1 MSEIIVK
8 QLAQIVGTPIDTML
22 QQLQDAGIPVS
33 SADDAI
39 SDSQKLLL
47 LEHIRKGQQSG
58 SPTASV
64 TETQTKPTLT
74 MRKQRNAGRTK
85 STSQGSK
92 STVTVGIRRPKTKGS
107 QNQAQQA
114 VVQDKFITNKGQQF
128 TDKLG
133 AERRALENVRRKT
146 VTPTVTEAKK
156 TPDENNNTS
165 VTKTPVTVE
174 KEALP
179 ATENQTTESS
189 ASIKPKKPTIA
200 TSSHTTTEP
209 SKIETVKTQTPE
221 NQTTHKVEKTV
232 VKAAKQEKTIT
243 PLKTIRRVPAPRRV
257 DTSINFF
264 EAARRHKEN
273 STKNALDEA
282 ALQIKKRPSRK
293 VIKAKVTPT
302 AQPATISST
311 AKTATTVTSTSNTI
325 KNDVTTAKNKKK
337 KKTFQGRS
345 AQVVTSQDNRRRRKG
360 GRRRVLQP
368 KIERSDKHGFERPT
382 APVIKTIEVPE
393 TIILADLAQKISI
406 QSTELIKKLMGMGVM
421 ATINQTLDQDT
432 AILVIEE
439 LGHKAVPFIT
449 QDEDEALLAAITT
462 DNTEY
467 ETHSRPPVVTIMGH
481 VDHGKT
487 SLLDYIRESR
497 VTAGEAGGIT
507 QHIGA
512 YHVDTPNGTITFL
525 DTPGHAAFSAMR
537 ARGSKATDIVI
548 IVVAADDSVMPQT
561 KEAIQH
567 ARAAGVPIIVAI
579 NKIDKENADPERVK
593 SDLSALEV
601 IPEEWGGEDLFVN
614 VSAITGEGIGTLLDS
629 IILIAEM
636 QELSAPTEGPA
647 SGLVIE
653 ASIEKGRGAVATVL
667 IQNGTLKTGDI
678 VLCGREYGRVRAML
692 NDTGKPTKSVGP
704 SMPVSI
710 LGLSGAPSAGDE
722 MLVVSNE
729 RKAREIAEVRRHKER
744 ESRLSAQQA
753 AKLEALFASM
763 GKGEVS
769 QLNILIKADVQ
780 GSVEA
785 LRESLLR
792 LSTDEVKVNI
802 VSSGVGGINEG
813 DANLANAA
821 SAVIIAFNVR
831 ADATARRTTS
841 ESGIDIRYYSI
852 IYEAIDDVRDALSG
866 LLAPELREEFVG
878 LAAVKDVFRS
888 SSLGPIAGCL
898 IVDGTIKQGH
908 AIRVLRDNVVI
919 YEGELESLRRHKD
932 NVNEVHTGTE
942 CGIGVKNY
950 NDIKAGDQIECFKRT
965 EVARTLPKT

>member
-1 MSEIIVK
+1 
-8 QLAQIVGTPIDTML
+8 
-22 QQLQDAGIPVS
+22 
-33 SADDAI
+33 
-39 SDSQKLLL
+39 
-47 LEHIRKGQQSG
+47 
-58 SPTASV
+58 
-64 TETQTKPTLT
+64 
-74 MRKQRNAGRTK
+74 
-85 STSQGSK
+85 
-92 STVTVGIRRPKTKGS
+92 
-107 QNQAQQA
+107 
-114 VVQDKFITNKGQQF
+114 
-128 TDKLG
+128 
-133 AERRALENVRRKT
+133 
-146 VTPTVTEAKK
+146 
-156 TPDENNNTS
+156 
-165 VTKTPVTVE
+165 
-174 KEALP
+174 
-179 ATENQTTESS
+179 
-189 ASIKPKKPTIA
+189 
-200 TSSHTTTEP
+200 
-209 SKIETVKTQTPE
+209 
-221 NQTTHKVEKTV
+221 
-232 VKAAKQEKTIT
+232 
-243 PLKTIRRVPAPRRV
+243 
-257 DTSINFF
+257 
-264 EAARRHKEN
+264 
-273 STKNALDEA
+273 
-282 ALQIKKRPSRK
+282 
-293 VIKAKVTPT
+293 
-302 AQPATISST
+302 
-311 AKTATTVTSTSNTI
+311 
-325 KNDVTTAKNKKK
+325 
-337 KKTFQGRS
+337 
-345 AQVVTSQDNRRRRKG
+345 
-360 GRRRVLQP
+360 
-368 KIERSDKHGFERPT
+368 
-382 APVIKTIEVPE
+382 
-393 TIILADLAQKISI
+393 
-406 QSTELIKKLMGMGVM
+406 MGMGVM

-449 QDEDEALLAAITT
+449 QDEDEALLATIIS

-512 YHVDTPNGTITFL
+512 YHVDTPSGTITFL
-525 DTPGHAAFSAMR
+525 DTPGHAAFSSMR
-537 ARGSKATDIVI
+537 ARGSQATDIVI
-548 IVVAADDSVMPQT
+548 VVVAADDSVMPQT
-561 KEAIQH
+561 KEAIKH
-567 ARAAGVPIIVAI
+567 ARAAGVPIIIAI

-601 IPEEWGGEDLFVN
+601 IPEEWGGEDLFVS
-614 VSAITGEGIGTLLDS
+614 VSAITGEGIDTLLDS
-629 IILIAEM
+629 ILLIAEM
-636 QELSAPTEGPA
+636 QELKAPIEGAA

-710 LGLSGAPSAGDE
+710 LGLSGAPNAGDE

-785 LRESLLR
+785 LSESLLR

-841 ESGIDIRYYSI
+841 ESGVDIRYYSI

-878 LAAVKDVFRS
+878 LASVKDVFRS

-898 IVDGTIKQGH
+898 IIDGTIKQGH

-965 EVARTLPKT
+965 EVARTLPKA

>member
-47 LEHIRKGQQSG
+47 LEHIRKGQQSNNLTT
-58 SPTASV
+58 SPTEAQS
-64 TETQTKPTLT
+64 KPILT
-74 MRKQRNAGRTK
+74 MGKQRNAGRNK
-85 STSQGSK
+85 STAQSNK
-92 STVTVGIRRPKTKGS
+92 SAVTVGIRRPKTKGTTAQS
-107 QNQAQQA
+107 QTPPVA
-114 VVQDKFITNKGQQF
+114 VDNDFITNKGQQL

-133 AERRALENVRRKT
+133 AERRALENVKRKT
-146 VTPTVTEAKK
+146 AAPTPTVPEVKQTPITTEKE
-156 TPDENNNTS
+156 TL
-165 VTKTPVTVE
+165 PVT
-174 KEALP
+174 
-179 ATENQTTESS
+179 ENKTTESS
-189 ASIKPKKPTIA
+189 ASIEIERPTKEKLVTTA
-200 TSSHTTTEP
+200 SSHTTEP
-209 SKIETVKTQTPE
+209 SKIETVKTKTQTPTE
-221 NQTTHKVEKTV
+221 NQTTNKTEKTV
-232 VKAAKQEKTIT
+232 VKPKKQENTIST
-243 PLKTIRRVPAPRRV
+243 LRTIRKAPAPRRV

-264 EAARRHKEN
+264 EAARKHKEN
-273 STKNALDEA
+273 ATKSALDEA
-282 ALQIKKRPSRK
+282 ASQLKRRPSRK
-293 VIKAKVTPT
+293 VIKAKVTPPAT
-302 AQPATISST
+302 QPAAIQKTTT
-311 AKTATTVTSTSNTI
+311 AKTTTTTSTTVQSNTA
-325 KNDVTTAKNKKK
+325 TAKNKKK
-337 KKTFQGRS
+337 KKIFQGRS
-345 AQVVTSQDNRRRRKG
+345 AQIGNSQDNRRRRKG
-360 GRRRVLQP
+360 GKRRVLQP
-368 KIERSDKHGFERPT
+368 KIERSDKHGFEKPT
-382 APVIKTIEVPE
+382 APVVKTIEVPE
-393 TIILADLAQKISI
+393 TIILADLAQKVSI

-439 LGHKAVPFIT
+439 LGHKAVPFVT
-449 QDEDEALLAAITT
+449 QDEDEALLATIIS

-512 YHVDTPNGTITFL
+512 YHVDTPSGTVTFL

-537 ARGSKATDIVI
+537 ARGSQATDIVI
-548 IVVAADDSVMPQT
+548 IVIAADDSVMPQT
-561 KEAIQH
+561 KEAIKH
-567 ARAAGVPIIVAI
+567 ARTAGVPIIVAI

-614 VSAITGEGIGTLLDS
+614 VSAITGEGIDTLLDS
-629 IILIAEM
+629 ILLIAEM
-636 QELSAPTEGPA
+636 QELKAPIEGAA

-667 IQNGTLKTGDI
+667 IQNGTLKTGDM

-710 LGLSGAPSAGDE
+710 LGLSGAPHAGDE

-785 LRESLLR
+785 LKESLLR

-898 IVDGTIKQGH
+898 IIDGTIKQGH

-965 EVARTLPKT
+965 EVARTLPKA

>member
-47 LEHIRKGQQSG
+47 LEHIRKGQQSNNLTT
-58 SPTASV
+58 SPT
-64 TETQTKPTLT
+64 ETHVKPTLT
-74 MRKQRNAGRTK
+74 MGKQRSAGRNK
-85 STSQGSK
+85 SVQSNK
-92 STVTVGIRRPKTKGS
+92 SSVTVGIRRPKTKGTATQS
-107 QNQAQQA
+107 QTQQVA
-114 VVQDKFITNKGQQF
+114 ADNDFITNKGQQF

-133 AERRALENVRRKT
+133 AERRALENVKRKT
-146 VTPTVTEAKK
+146 APPTPTPTMTKVKQTPITTGKETLPVTENKI
-156 TPDENNNTS
+156 
-165 VTKTPVTVE
+165 TKS
-174 KEALP
+174 
-179 ATENQTTESS
+179 N
-189 ASIKPKKPTIA
+189 ASIEIKKPTKEKPVTTA
-200 TSSHTTTEP
+200 SSHTTEP
-209 SKIETVKTQTPE
+209 SKIETVKTKTPE
-221 NQTTHKVEKTV
+221 NKIPNKT
-232 VKAAKQEKTIT
+232 EKTIVKPKKQENKIST
-243 PLKTIRRVPAPRRV
+243 LRTIRRTPAPRRV

-264 EAARRHKEN
+264 EAARKHKEN
-273 STKNALDEA
+273 SAKNALDEA
-282 ALQIKKRPSRK
+282 ASQLKRRPSRK
-293 VIKAKVTPT
+293 VIKAKVTPPA
-302 AQPATISST
+302 AQPAVTPSTVKTTTTTSTTTQNST
-311 AKTATTVTSTSNTI
+311 A
-325 KNDVTTAKNKKK
+325 TAKNKKK
-337 KKTFQGRS
+337 KKIFQGRN
-345 AQVVTSQDNRRRRKG
+345 AQVGSSQDNRRRRKG
-360 GRRRVLQP
+360 GKRRVLQP
-368 KIERSDKHGFERPT
+368 RIERSDKHGFEKPT

-393 TIILADLAQKISI
+393 TIILADLAQKASI

-449 QDEDEALLAAITT
+449 QDEDEALLATIIS

-512 YHVDTPNGTITFL
+512 YHVDTPSGTITFL
-525 DTPGHAAFSAMR
+525 DTPGHAAFSSMR
-537 ARGSKATDIVI
+537 ARGSQATDIVI

-561 KEAIQH
+561 KEAIKH
-567 ARAAGVPIIVAI
+567 ARAAGVPIIIAI

-614 VSAITGEGIGTLLDS
+614 VSAITGEGIETLLDS
-629 IILIAEM
+629 ILLIAEM
-636 QELSAPTEGPA
+636 QELKAPIEGAA

-692 NDTGKPTKSVGP
+692 NDIGKPTKSVGP

-710 LGLSGAPSAGDE
+710 LGLSGAPNAGDE

-785 LRESLLR
+785 LSESLLR

-821 SAVIIAFNVR
+821 NAVIIAFNVR

-841 ESGIDIRYYSI
+841 ESGVDIRYYSI

-878 LAAVKDVFRS
+878 LASVKDVFRS

-898 IVDGTIKQGH
+898 IIDGTIKQGH

-965 EVARTLPKT
+965 EVARTLPKA